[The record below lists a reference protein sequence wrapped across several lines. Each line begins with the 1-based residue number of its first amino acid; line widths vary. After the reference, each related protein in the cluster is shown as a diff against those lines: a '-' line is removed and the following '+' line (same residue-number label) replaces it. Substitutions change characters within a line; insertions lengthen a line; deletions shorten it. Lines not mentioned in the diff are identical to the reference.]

1 MILLVN
7 ELFEGHYLIHKHQP
21 HIGTYMGGC
30 HFPAQYVTSLHSILV
45 GEQLL
50 NRQFPALSKTAVRKK
65 EEMAALTVSYS
76 TLCYTGVITRPR
88 YLQE

>member
-21 HIGTYMGGC
+21 HIETYMWD
-30 HFPAQYVTSLHSILV
+30 VTSLHSILV

-50 NRQFPALSKTAVRKK
+50 NRQFPAISKTVMRKK
-65 EEMAALTVSYS
+65 RDGCTYSIIFYSLLHWSYH
-76 TLCYTGVITRPR
+76 
-88 YLQE
+88 

>member
-7 ELFEGHYLIHKHQP
+7 ELFEGHYLIPKHQP
-21 HIGTYMGGC
+21 HIETYMGGC
-30 HFPAQYVTSLHSILV
+30 HFPSLHPSRRAIV
-45 GEQLL
+45 KSPVPCTQQNSGE
-50 NRQFPALSKTAVRKK
+50 RKK

>member
-7 ELFEGHYLIHKHQP
+7 ELFEGHYLIPKHQP
-21 HIGTYMGGC
+21 HIETYMGGC

-50 NRQFPALSKTAVRKK
+50 NRQFPALSKTAVREKRRDGCTYSIIFYS
-65 EEMAALTVSYS
+65 LLHWSYH
-76 TLCYTGVITRPR
+76 
-88 YLQE
+88 

>member
-1 MILLVN
+1 MILLVK

-50 NRQFPALSKTAVRKK
+50 NRQFPALSKTVVRKRRRDGCTYNIIFYS
-65 EEMAALTVSYS
+65 LLHWSYH
-76 TLCYTGVITRPR
+76 
-88 YLQE
+88 